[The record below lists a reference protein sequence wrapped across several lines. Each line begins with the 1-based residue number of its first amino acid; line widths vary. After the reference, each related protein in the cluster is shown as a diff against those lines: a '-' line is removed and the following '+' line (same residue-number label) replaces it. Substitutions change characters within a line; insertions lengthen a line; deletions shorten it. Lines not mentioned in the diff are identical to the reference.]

1 MDASSAV
8 LNRPR
13 DLLFPAIDIR
23 RSIESNAGPLFK
35 IRARLLMGVD
45 LMGIVSGL
53 PNVFG
58 RWFAL

>member
-1 MDASSAV
+1 MSSATV
-8 LNRPR
+8 GHPIM
-13 DLLFPAIDIR
+13 DDGPMSDPR
-23 RSIESNAGPLFK
+23 RSIESNAGPMLK

-53 PNVFG
+53 PSVFG